1 MAPVP
6 WFQVKVREVGSQA
19 LGHAIDEAFLLRV
32 ATEIGKWRGVA
43 GPPCPTRKDVARV
56 SNSLTVF

>member
-19 LGHAIDEAFLLRV
+19 LGHAIDEAFMVRV
-32 ATEIGKWRGVA
+32 ATETGKR
-43 GPPCPTRKDVARV
+43 
-56 SNSLTVF
+56 

>member
-19 LGHAIDEAFLLRV
+19 LGHAIDEVFLLGV
-32 ATEIGKWRGVA
+32 ATEIGKR
-43 GPPCPTRKDVARV
+43 
-56 SNSLTVF
+56 